1 MDDFRFEELY
11 ISGAY
16 KIESYI
22 FEDNRGNF
30 IKSFEKEIFQKNGIT
45 FNCSED
51 FISKSSK
58 NVIRGMHFQ
67 LYHPQIKIVSVIQG
81 KVFDVIVDLRK
92 DSKSFGK
99 WQGVYLSSEN
109 RNSLLIPRGCAH
121 GFMSLSDDSIVS
133 YKCDGAY
140 DKKTDMGILYS
151 DEDIAVEWP
160 IRNLNEAIVGKRDL
174 NQMSFKEFAE
184 KYDFIY

>member
-1 MDDFRFEELY
+1 MDTFRFEELD
-11 ISGAY
+11 IAGAY

-22 FEDNRGNF
+22 YEDNRGNF
-30 IKSFEKEIFQKNGIT
+30 IKSFEKEIFEQNGIS

-67 LYHPQIKIVSVIQG
+67 LYHPQIKIVSVIHG

-92 DSKSFGK
+92 ESDTFGK
-99 WQGVYLSSEN
+99 WQGIYLSSEN

-121 GFMSLSDDSIVS
+121 GFMSLSDESIVS
-133 YKCDGAY
+133 YKCDGKY
-140 DKKTDMGILYS
+140 DKETDTGILYC
-151 DEDIAVEWP
+151 DEEIAVEWP
-160 IRNLNEAIVGKRDL
+160 IRNLDDAIVGKRDL
-174 NQMSFKEFAE
+174 KQMTFAE
-184 KYDFIY
+184 FKANCEFTY